1 MPETPGERRVC
12 AGRDRTTNDKK
23 SETRVRPRRMSGEQ
37 DTPAPPRPRSGLSG
51 SKPPVPMPPRLVLY
65 RYCFP
70 RDAASSPWGG
80 HHAAPLARA
89 ALWRAPSPPGGGLRE
104 ILVHPPVVLVA
115 LQKLTLDERLDP
127 LLDHVRVGHEAGGQ
141 LRSHV
146 GDESV
151 VLHLLARLHDA
162 DDRSLD
168 LRLSVLV
175 HLLARLVLLRLR
187 LALRRDRAD
196 LEAQLLGGEGGVE
209 GEGVRLVNL
218 APLRLLEQ
226 ELELAAREGLQ
237 RPLQLGRGDGRVA
250 RDVGVAQ
257 PVVVVE
263 EQQHAHHV
271 RRHVDLVP
279 RGAELRLEV
288 RVAHRG
294 LPLQSPAGVLLQVV
308 LAEHLAAARHRR
320 GQVAA
325 AGDLGRPEARREHL
339 HRQVD
344 RLDLARAVGGA
355 ELVLRVGRHLHV
367 HEHALELGGEGG
379 AALRLELGDHRLLRV
394 DRGRLVEEQPLGEV
408 LLVEGLEQVLA
419 VDVAEEGHRLVQH
432 FLELALAAPLV
443 ARAQLRVEKPRHQ
456 LRGPVLAD
464 VDELLERL
472 LERVAKLLVACEGL
486 REDRVELLLER
497 DELLHEP
504 SLTLL
509 VAHHRTAH
517 ALDVRRKGLPQL
529 GQRVHLRK
537 QRVHAPEVV
546 EARVLDEVG
555 EAALEERPH
564 VHREQRLPHR
574 RHQRLARR
582 AVQVVGD
589 ASLLSR
595 EARGDVLEVRGDV
608 ARIHL
613 CSALCEVV
621 CGRGGEELL
630 FEVALVE
637 PEVVEHAQQL
647 RQQRPLHLVA
657 PPLPLDA
664 REHAIAQLGEQLGPR
679 AQLRAEAVQPHLPE

>member
-1 MPETPGERRVC
+1 
-12 AGRDRTTNDKK
+12 
-23 SETRVRPRRMSGEQ
+23 MSREQ
-37 DTPAPPRPRSGLSG
+37 DTPPPRPDPEAVLSG
-51 SKPPVPMPPRLVLY
+51 SSGRGTNPPHAPPTSPLQVLFPPRRRLVAVG
-65 RYCFP
+65 RAP
-70 RDAASSPWGG
+70 RRSPR
-80 HHAAPLARA
+80 PSCTLARA
-89 ALWRAPSPPGGGLRE
+89 VASGGGLRE

-218 APLRLLEQ
+218 APLWLLEQ

-257 PVVVVE
+257 PLVVVE

-279 RGAELRLEV
+279 RGAKLRLEV

-355 ELVLRVGRHLHV
+355 ELVLRVG
-367 HEHALELGGEGG
+367 
-379 AALRLELGDHRLLRV
+379 
-394 DRGRLVEEQPLGEV
+394 
-408 LLVEGLEQVLA
+408 
-419 VDVAEEGHRLVQH
+419 
-432 FLELALAAPLV
+432 
-443 ARAQLRVEKPRHQ
+443 
-456 LRGPVLAD
+456 
-464 VDELLERL
+464 
-472 LERVAKLLVACEGL
+472 
-486 REDRVELLLER
+486 
-497 DELLHEP
+497 
-504 SLTLL
+504 
-509 VAHHRTAH
+509 
-517 ALDVRRKGLPQL
+517 
-529 GQRVHLRK
+529 
-537 QRVHAPEVV
+537 
-546 EARVLDEVG
+546 
-555 EAALEERPH
+555 
-564 VHREQRLPHR
+564 
-574 RHQRLARR
+574 
-582 AVQVVGD
+582 
-589 ASLLSR
+589 
-595 EARGDVLEVRGDV
+595 
-608 ARIHL
+608 
-613 CSALCEVV
+613 
-621 CGRGGEELL
+621 
-630 FEVALVE
+630 
-637 PEVVEHAQQL
+637 
-647 RQQRPLHLVA
+647 
-657 PPLPLDA
+657 
-664 REHAIAQLGEQLGPR
+664 
-679 AQLRAEAVQPHLPE
+679 